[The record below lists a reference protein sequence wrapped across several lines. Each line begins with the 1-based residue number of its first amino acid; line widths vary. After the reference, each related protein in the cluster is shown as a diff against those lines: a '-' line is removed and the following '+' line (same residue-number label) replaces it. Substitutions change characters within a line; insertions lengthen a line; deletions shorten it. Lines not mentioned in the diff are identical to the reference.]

1 MVERIDHLGIAVK
14 DLREALKVWSGALG
28 LDLTGTE
35 VVESDG
41 VRVAFLQIGESRI
54 ELLEATTESSPVA
67 KFIARRGEGI
77 HHLCLQVSD
86 IELAAARLREH
97 GLRTIDSAPR
107 PGAHGARVMFV
118 HPAATGGVL
127 LELSQHE

>member
-1 MVERIDHLGIAVK
+1 MVEKIDHLGIAVK
-14 DLREALKVWSGALG
+14 DLREALQVWSDALG
-28 LDLTGTE
+28 LELTGTE

-54 ELLEATTESSPVA
+54 ELLEATSESSPVA
-67 KFIARRGEGI
+67 KFIAKRGEGI
-77 HHLCLQVSD
+77 HHLCVKVRD
-86 IELAAARLREH
+86 IDLAAAQVRER
-97 GLRTIDSAPR
+97 GLKTIDAAPR

-118 HPAATGGVL
+118 HPAATRGVL